1 MERAFDRAGLLSE
14 VDEVTLKVLIMDKEG
29 PLSRFVRSLLIAQ
42 YKNPSPGDLVMVSED
57 WVVPCNMAIVKG
69 TTMCDESMLTEISI
83 PECSAELYDPE
94 KGSKKHTLFAGTRVL
109 SSGCNKEILAIVQTT
124 GAHTT
129 KGQLIQSILFPIPMR
144 FKYIEHLK
152 MLVAILF
159 VYTFIVCSISTYFV
173 MSNHMINNQYATFFT
188 SIFMLSAVV
197 SPLLPVVITVG
208 QVNASQRL
216 EKQGVFST
224 SSVSPF
230 VARWAFSASTRPAR
244 YICIVS
250 TFSVYSLLKQLLIVN
265 DVKDA
270 PSFAELLYALTTSCH
285 SVDLL
290 KDFLVGNEVEVRM
303 FTATGWEL

>member
-1 MERAFDRAGLLSE
+1 
-14 VDEVTLKVLIMDKEG
+14 
-29 PLSRFVRSLLIAQ
+29 
-42 YKNPSPGDLVMVSED
+42 
-57 WVVPCNMAIVKG
+57 MAIVKG
-69 TTMCDESMLTEISI
+69 TTI
-83 PECSAELYDPE
+83 AELYDPE

-124 GAHTT
+124 GADTT

-197 SPLLPVVITVG
+197 NRLLPVVITVE

-216 EKQGVFST
+216 EKQGVFSLNVQRIT
-224 SSVSPF
+224 LCGKVRIF
-230 VARWAFSASTRPAR
+230 CFDKTG
-244 YICIVS
+244 
-250 TFSVYSLLKQLLIVN
+250 T
-265 DVKDA
+265 
-270 PSFAELLYALTTSCH
+270 LYMHCL
-285 SVDLL
+285 
-290 KDFLVGNEVEVRM
+290 DFLGVQPVKTTLDSPRLS
-303 FTATGWEL
+303 TT